1 MFMIIFTLDHVM
13 EDQIITRSLE
23 EEMALVGFV
32 VNQATP
38 RSNVGI
44 TRRLKIK

>member
-1 MFMIIFTLDHVM
+1 MKEVDRIII
-13 EDQIITRSLE
+13 QSLE
-23 EEMALVGFV
+23 EEMAPAGFV